1 MNPFELTHRLRF
13 SLLLLAG
20 FTLTTA
26 EMEAQERKEEI
37 RLEVTQKPLSQ
48 VFRQLEKRT
57 DYKFVYSH
65 DDVRGLTATR
75 DVQAA
80 DIKTALEQ
88 LLQGLPLKYSIEG
101 KFVYIVSDRD
111 ASSPG
116 RQARQKRATV
126 SGQVV
131 DAQGNPLPGATVVVK
146 GTTIGTATATMT

>member
-1 MNPFELTHRLRF
+1 MNPFALTHRLRF

-65 DDVRGLTATR
+65 DDVRGLTA
-75 DVQAA
+75 
-80 DIKTALEQ
+80 
-88 LLQGLPLKYSIEG
+88 
-101 KFVYIVSDRD
+101 
-111 ASSPG
+111 
-116 RQARQKRATV
+116 
-126 SGQVV
+126 GQVCLHRV
-131 DAQGNPLPGATVVVK
+131 RSGRFVARSASAGAPRHRERPG
-146 GTTIGTATATMT
+146 G